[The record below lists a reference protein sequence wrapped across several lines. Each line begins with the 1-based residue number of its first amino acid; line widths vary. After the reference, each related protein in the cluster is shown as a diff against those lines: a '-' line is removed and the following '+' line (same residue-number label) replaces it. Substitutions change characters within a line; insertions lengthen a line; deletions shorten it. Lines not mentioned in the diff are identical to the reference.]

1 MRGTIQNDL
10 DRRLKDKRF
19 AEEYGENIARAEIA
33 VTVSQV
39 RRSHNLTQEDLAK
52 RLGTSQSY
60 IAKLESGD
68 ANPTIGNI
76 GRILANLELRLVA
89 GVSSLSS
96 RLEEKGV
103 WYYSADVNNVT
114 LTWADAFAAVGVT
127 DEPITDVMSNLRR
140 SGTFGAYAG
149 YVPLIR
155 GDIENSAI
163 ESRDFNVIWKAP
175 SKSEGADSI
184 KITGAK

>member
-19 AEEYGENIARAEIA
+19 AEEYGESIARAEIA

-68 ANPTIGNI
+68 ANPTIGSI

-103 WYYSADVNNVT
+103 WYYSADVNSVT
-114 LTWADAFAAVGVT
+114 MIWSGAVAAVSVT
-127 DEPITDVMSNLRR
+127 DEPITGVMSNLRWSR
-140 SGTFGAYAG
+140 TFGAYAG
-149 YVPLIR
+149 YVPLIA

-184 KITGAK
+184 KIAGAK